1 MTTLIVDLEADGL
14 LPELT
19 TIWQLS
25 IIDADTGALVSY
37 NDHDGPAHGR
47 SLDTG
52 LRRLAGADRLVFHH
66 GLGYDLPAITKVYG
80 DKYPLDWR
88 KVCDT
93 LVLSRLG
100 NPERQGGHSLESWGE
115 RLEVPLAKVEHED
128 WTRWSFKM
136 EHRCNTDARIT
147 LKVYKRLVGMY
158 DAMPEAV
165 AIEHAVAHEVMKTI
179 RRGFRLDVEHCQ
191 TLIST
196 FLCEQEALKEEFR
209 RLFPPVLVPKS
220 RSKPA
225 KTLRT
230 INKNH
235 PMAGK
240 LTPGEAY
247 CPLDVEE
254 FNPGS
259 RQQIARRLISKYG
272 WRPSHYTPSGM
283 AEVSED
289 ILRELPYEEAQRFA
303 DYLVVDKL
311 LGQINAP
318 IKADGRG
325 GGWLHHVK
333 ADGRVHASLNPLKAV
348 TGRLS
353 CSAPNVQQAST
364 DKRMR
369 KAWIAAPGKVLV
381 GVDAEGLELRCLAH
395 YLWPLDGGAY
405 AKMLLEGD
413 KKVGTDVHSVATR
426 LLCFHDRDETKRAEY
441 GWLYGAGDAKLGLIA
456 YQDAYKAGKD
466 IDYAGLGIPVKG
478 HRKPANGIVGK
489 ALRARLEE
497 GITGLGPLVNGIR
510 AKAKEAGKL
519 RGLDGR
525 TLWIRSE
532 HSALN
537 FLLQSAGIIIVKK
550 AWTFICPE
558 LSTRGLVEDRDYGV
572 VMQVHDEFQ
581 IEARPEVAEEVGKT
595 VADSI
600 VRAGRELGFR
610 CPLAGDYK
618 IGPTWADTH

>member
-25 IIDADTGALVSY
+25 IIDADTGELGSY
-37 NDHDGPAHGR
+37 NDHGGLTHGR
-47 SLDTG
+47 SLDAG
-52 LRRLAGADRLVFHH
+52 LRRLVGADRLVFHH

-80 DKYPLDWR
+80 DRYPLDWG

-115 RLEVPLAKVEHED
+115 RLAVPLAKVEHED

-136 EHRCNTDARIT
+136 EHRCNTDAKIT
-147 LKVYKRLVGMY
+147 LEVYKRLVGMY
-158 DAMPEAV
+158 EAMPQAV
-165 AIEHAVAHEVMKTI
+165 ATEHVIAHEVMKVI
-179 RRGFRLDVEHCQ
+179 QRGFRLDTEHCQ
-191 TLIST
+191 TLINI
-196 FLCEQEALKEEFR
+196 FLKEQEALKEEFR
-209 RLFPPVLVPKS
+209 LLFPPVLVPKS
-220 RSKPA
+220 RTKPA
-225 KTLRT
+225 KVLKN

-259 RQQIARRLISKYG
+259 RQQITRRLVSKYG
-272 WRPSHYTPSGM
+272 WKPPHYTPSGM

-311 LGQINAP
+311 LGQVNAP
-318 IKADGRG
+318 IKANGSG

-353 CSAPNVQQAST
+353 CSSPNVQQAST

-381 GVDAEGLELRCLAH
+381 GVDSKGLELRCLSH
-395 YLWPLDGGAY
+395 YLWPFDGGAY
-405 AKMLLEGD
+405 VKMLVEGD
-413 KKVGTDVHSVATR
+413 EEKGTDVHTAAMR
-426 LLCFHDRDETKRAEY
+426 LLCFNIREEVKRAEY

-478 HRKPANGIVGK
+478 KRKPPNNVVGK
-489 ALRARLEE
+489 ALRSRLEE
-497 GITGLGPLVNGIR
+497 GITGLGPLVNAIR
-510 AKAKEAGKL
+510 AKAKETGKL

-581 IEARPEVAEEVGKT
+581 IEALPEVAEEVGK
-595 VADSI
+595 VVVECI
-600 VRAGRELGFR
+600 FRAGRELGFR
-610 CPLAGDYK
+610 CPLTATAK
-618 IGPTWADTH
+618 IGPDWSRTH